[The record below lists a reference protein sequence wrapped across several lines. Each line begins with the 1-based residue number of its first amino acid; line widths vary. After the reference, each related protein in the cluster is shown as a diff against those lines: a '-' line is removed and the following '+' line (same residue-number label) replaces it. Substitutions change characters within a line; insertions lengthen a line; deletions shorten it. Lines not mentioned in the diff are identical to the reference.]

1 MPRVV
6 RCLLYTF
13 FLSHTNIN
21 RTILGKSQTTIQKMT
36 TTMAA
41 SMEQCTETS
50 QGILTDV
57 VEWLTEEIIFTDNSD
72 DLLEKWE
79 TLEVNL
85 LTRN

>member
-1 MPRVV
+1 
-6 RCLLYTF
+6 
-13 FLSHTNIN
+13 
-21 RTILGKSQTTIQKMT
+21 
-36 TTMAA
+36 MAA